1 MHPVDKR
8 TIILHPCENDHSQEN
23 TMPTITV
30 TRKSKAHAARVWDLM
45 SDFGAIDA
53 FNPTLKESHLLDG
66 SCEIGLGAERQ
77 CTLKDGK
84 NYIHE
89 RVVDWQE
96 GRSYRIEVFGGTM
109 PLDDL
114 QAELAVEPSGTGSNL
129 RMTMHYRPRWGLV
142 GQIIEPVLLRPML
155 RRMMRKVIGGLA
167 DKAQAAAPARLRAA

>member
-1 MHPVDKR
+1 
-8 TIILHPCENDHSQEN
+8 
-23 TMPTITV
+23 MPTITV
-30 TRKSKAHAARVWDLM
+30 TCKSKASAARAWDLM

-96 GRSYRIEVFGGTM
+96 GRSYQIEVFGGTM
-109 PLDDL
+109 PIDDIV
-114 QAELAVEPSGTGSNL
+114 AELAVEPEGAGSVL
-129 RMTMHYRPRWGLV
+129 RMTMQYRPRWGVVGRLV
-142 GQIIEPVLLRPML
+142 EPVLLRPLM
-155 RRMMRKVIGGLA
+155 RRTMRRVIGGLA
-167 DKAQAAAPARLRAA
+167 DKAEATATDLLRAA

>member
-1 MHPVDKR
+1 
-8 TIILHPCENDHSQEN
+8 
-23 TMPTITV
+23 MPTITV
-30 TRKSKAHAARVWDLM
+30 TRKSKASAARAWDLM

-109 PLDDL
+109 PVDDIV
-114 QAELAVEPSGTGSNL
+114 AELAVEPEGAGSVL
-129 RMTMHYRPRWGLV
+129 RMTMQYRPRWGVVGRLV
-142 GQIIEPVLLRPML
+142 EPVLLRPMM
-155 RRMMRKVIGGLA
+155 RRTMRRVIGGLA
-167 DKAQAAAPARLRAA
+167 DKAEATATDLLRAA

>member
-1 MHPVDKR
+1 
-8 TIILHPCENDHSQEN
+8 
-23 TMPTITV
+23 MPTITV
-30 TRKSKAHAARVWDLM
+30 TRKSKASAARVWDLM

-109 PLDDL
+109 PLEDIV
-114 QAELAVEPSGTGSNL
+114 AELAVQPVDAGSIL
-129 RMTMHYRPRWGLV
+129 RMTMRYHPRWGLIGRLV
-142 GQIIEPVLLRPML
+142 EPVLLRPMM
-155 RRMMRKVIGGLA
+155 RHTMRKVIGGLA
-167 DKAQAAAPARLRAA
+167 EKAEAAPPALLRAA

>member
-1 MHPVDKR
+1 
-8 TIILHPCENDHSQEN
+8 
-23 TMPTITV
+23 MPTITV
-30 TRKSKAHAARVWDLM
+30 TRKSEASTARVWDLM

-77 CTLKDGK
+77 CTLKDGR

-109 PLDDL
+109 PLDDIV
-114 QAELAVEPSGTGSNL
+114 AELAVTPAPSGSTL
-129 RMTMHYRPRWGLV
+129 RMTMRYRPRWGLA
-142 GQIIEPVLLRPML
+142 GRLIEPVLLRPMM
-155 RRMMRKVIGGLA
+155 RRSMRKVIDGLA
-167 DKAQAAAPARLRAA
+167 EKAELAAPARLRAA

>member
-1 MHPVDKR
+1 
-8 TIILHPCENDHSQEN
+8 
-23 TMPTITV
+23 MPTITV
-30 TRKSKAHAARVWDLM
+30 TRKSKASVARAWDLM

-109 PLDDL
+109 PVDDIV
-114 QAELAVEPSGTGSNL
+114 AELAVEPEGAGSVL
-129 RMTMHYRPRWGLV
+129 RMTMQYRPRWGVVGRLV
-142 GQIIEPVLLRPML
+142 EPVLLRPMM
-155 RRMMRKVIGGLA
+155 RRTMRRVIGGLA
-167 DKAQAAAPARLRAA
+167 DKAEATATALLRAA

>member
-1 MHPVDKR
+1 
-8 TIILHPCENDHSQEN
+8 
-23 TMPTITV
+23 MPTITV
-30 TRKSKAHAARVWDLM
+30 DRKTKASAARAWDLM

-89 RVVDWQE
+89 RVVDWKE

-114 QAELAVEPSGTGSNL
+114 QAELAVDPSGTGALL
-129 RMTMHYRPRWGLV
+129 RMTMQYRPRWGLL
-142 GQIIEPVLLRPML
+142 GRLIEPVLLRPMM
-155 RRMMRKVIGGLA
+155 RRMMRKVIDGLA
-167 DKAQAAAPARLRAA
+167 EKAEATAPRLRQAA

>member
-1 MHPVDKR
+1 
-8 TIILHPCENDHSQEN
+8 
-23 TMPTITV
+23 MPTITV
-30 TRKSKAHAARVWDLM
+30 TRKSNASPASAWDLM

-77 CTLKDGK
+77 CTLKDGR

-114 QAELAVEPSGTGSNL
+114 QAELAVEPSGTGAVL

-142 GQIIEPVLLRPML
+142 GRLIEPLLLRPMM
-155 RRMMRKVIGGLA
+155 RRTMRKVIDGLA
-167 DKAQAAAPARLRAA
+167 EKAEAVPQLRQAA

>member
-1 MHPVDKR
+1 
-8 TIILHPCENDHSQEN
+8 
-23 TMPTITV
+23 MPTITV
-30 TRKSKAHAARVWDLM
+30 TRKTQASPVRAWDLM

-77 CTLKDGK
+77 CTLKDGR

-114 QAELAVEPSGTGSNL
+114 QAELAVEPSGTGALL
-129 RMTMHYRPRWGLV
+129 RMTMTYRPRWGLAGRLV
-142 GQIIEPVLLRPML
+142 EPVLLRPTL
-155 RRMMRKVIGGLA
+155 RRTMRKMIDGLA
-167 DKAQAAAPARLRAA
+167 EKAEAVVQHLRLAA

>member
-1 MHPVDKR
+1 
-8 TIILHPCENDHSQEN
+8 
-23 TMPTITV
+23 MPTITV
-30 TRKSKAHAARVWDLM
+30 TRKTKAAPAIAWALM

-77 CTLKDGK
+77 CTMKDGR

-109 PLDDL
+109 PMDDL
-114 QAELAVEPSGTGSNL
+114 LAELAVTPDPAGSSL
-129 RMTMHYRPRWGLV
+129 RMTMSYRPRWGLF
-142 GQIIEPVLLRPML
+142 GRLIEPLILRPMM
-155 RRMMRKVIGGLA
+155 RHTMRKVIGGLA
-167 DKAQAAAPARLRAA
+167 TKAESTTPARQRAA

>member
-1 MHPVDKR
+1 
-8 TIILHPCENDHSQEN
+8 
-23 TMPTITV
+23 MPTITV
-30 TRKSKAHAARVWDLM
+30 TRKSKASTFRAWDLM

-66 SCEIGLGAERQ
+66 SCEIGPGAERQ

-109 PLDDL
+109 PMDDIV
-114 QAELAVEPSGTGSNL
+114 AELAVEPEGTGSLL
-129 RMTMHYRPRWGLV
+129 RMTMRYRPRWGLL
-142 GQIIEPVLLRPML
+142 GRLIEPVLLRPMMRHTM
-155 RRMMRKVIGGLA
+155 RRVIGGLA
-167 DKAQAAAPARLRAA
+167 VKAEAPALLWAA

>member
-1 MHPVDKR
+1 
-8 TIILHPCENDHSQEN
+8 
-23 TMPTITV
+23 MPTITV
-30 TRKSKAHAARVWDLM
+30 TRKTKAAPASAWALM

-77 CTLKDGK
+77 CTLKDGR

-109 PLDDL
+109 PMDDL
-114 QAELAVEPSGTGSNL
+114 VAELAVAPDLTGSIL
-129 RMTMHYRPRWGLV
+129 SMTMSYRPRWGLIGRLIDPLV
-142 GQIIEPVLLRPML
+142 LRPLM
-155 RRMMRKVIGGLA
+155 RHTMRKVIGGLA
-167 DKAQAAAPARLRAA
+167 AKSEAPSIPLPRAA

>member
-1 MHPVDKR
+1 
-8 TIILHPCENDHSQEN
+8 
-23 TMPTITV
+23 MPTITV
-30 TRKSKAHAARVWDLM
+30 TRKTKASPARAWALM

-77 CTLKDGK
+77 CTLKDGR

-114 QAELAVEPSGTGSNL
+114 EAELAVDPSGTGALL
-129 RMTMHYRPRWGLV
+129 RMTMQYRPRWGLA
-142 GQIIEPVLLRPML
+142 GRLIEPVLLRPML
-155 RRMMRKVIGGLA
+155 RRTMRKVIDGLA
-167 DKAQAAAPARLRAA
+167 RKAEVPAPALRRAA

>member
-1 MHPVDKR
+1 
-8 TIILHPCENDHSQEN
+8 
-23 TMPTITV
+23 MPTITV
-30 TRKSKAHAARVWDLM
+30 TRKSKASAARAWDLM

-109 PLDDL
+109 PIDDIV
-114 QAELAVEPSGTGSNL
+114 AELAVEPEGAGSVL
-129 RMTMHYRPRWGLV
+129 RMTMQYRPRWGVVGRLV
-142 GQIIEPVLLRPML
+142 EPVLLRPMM
-155 RRMMRKVIGGLA
+155 RRTMRRVIGGLA
-167 DKAQAAAPARLRAA
+167 DKAEATATDLLRAA

>member
-1 MHPVDKR
+1 
-8 TIILHPCENDHSQEN
+8 
-23 TMPTITV
+23 MPTITV
-30 TRKSKAHAARVWDLM
+30 TRKSKANTARVWDLM

-109 PLDDL
+109 PMDNIT
-114 QAELAVEPSGTGSNL
+114 AELAVAPEPQGSTL
-129 RMTMHYRPRWGLV
+129 RMTMTYSPRWGLF
-142 GQIIEPVLLRPML
+142 GQLIDPVLLRPMM
-155 RRMMRKVIGGLA
+155 RHTMRKVIGGLA
-167 DKAQAAAPARLRAA
+167 AKA